1 MGGNIRPPHGVYQ
14 GWKHTFMST
23 GCLSVV
29 AFSCVALFSS
39 CFAQTQ
45 ADEPKKVA
53 QAGQPEEA
61 CFSGVQTALDAAG
74 MPIVLSTKQL
84 DERATRRVLPKLP
97 ALLRQ
102 ANFTTH
108 GRIKLLIAPSGEV
121 TCAVALSGHPLV
133 LPNALDAIKQWRFRP
148 YKVDGKR
155 VSVLGHFD
163 FCFSTSGCRFMDLP
177 HTSGQ

>member
-1 MGGNIRPPHGVYQ
+1 
-14 GWKHTFMST
+14 MSI
-23 GCLSVV
+23 GPLRVA
-29 AFSCVALFSS
+29 AFSCAALFSLG
-39 CFAQTQ
+39 FAQTQ
-45 ADEPKKVA
+45 ADEKKA
-53 QAGQPEEA
+53 APAGQAGEA

-84 DERATRRVLPKLP
+84 DERATRRVLPKYP

-102 ANFTTH
+102 ANFATH

-133 LPNALDAIKQWRFRP
+133 LPNVLDAIKQWRFLP
-148 YKVDGKR
+148 YKVDGTR

-163 FCFSTSGCRFMDLP
+163 FCFSTSGCPFMDLP